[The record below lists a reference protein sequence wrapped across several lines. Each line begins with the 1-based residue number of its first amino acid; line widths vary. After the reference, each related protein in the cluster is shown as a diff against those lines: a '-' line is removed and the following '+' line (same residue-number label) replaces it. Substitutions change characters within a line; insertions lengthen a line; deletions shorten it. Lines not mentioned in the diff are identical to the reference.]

1 MINSLIKQL
10 LLLLQTIVLLP
21 PPPPLLHTS
30 IHSQLGLH
38 LFGDFLLIVWSSYNT
53 NSPSQIPCSIH
64 SQSQQKRVSI
74 NSAARGDV
82 CRIQSCRCTRE
93 RKIISLVRVF
103 FVWRVWEFWHSFH
116 LSGDT
121 FAFCLRENTS
131 PVKSAMIIY
140 LSRGLS
146 YWVVTHLEIWTD
158 RPEFSLKKNFQH
170 PRPENMELPPKRH
183 KRKTK
188 SNILQNESKKRSSSW
203 LRVNVSSTFPKCSSS
218 NSNVQLYCKC
228 QCHDLKV
235 PHARSFL
242 MAG

>member
-10 LLLLQTIVLLP
+10 LLLLQTIVLLPPPPPP

-93 RKIISLVRVF
+93 TKI
-103 FVWRVWEFWHSFH
+103 
-116 LSGDT
+116 
-121 FAFCLRENTS
+121 
-131 PVKSAMIIY
+131 KSRLDFTGA
-140 LSRGLS
+140 
-146 YWVVTHLEIWTD
+146 
-158 RPEFSLKKNFQH
+158 
-170 PRPENMELPPKRH
+170 
-183 KRKTK
+183 
-188 SNILQNESKKRSSSW
+188 
-203 LRVNVSSTFPKCSSS
+203 
-218 NSNVQLYCKC
+218 
-228 QCHDLKV
+228 
-235 PHARSFL
+235 SFL
-242 MAG
+242 CMESMRVLT